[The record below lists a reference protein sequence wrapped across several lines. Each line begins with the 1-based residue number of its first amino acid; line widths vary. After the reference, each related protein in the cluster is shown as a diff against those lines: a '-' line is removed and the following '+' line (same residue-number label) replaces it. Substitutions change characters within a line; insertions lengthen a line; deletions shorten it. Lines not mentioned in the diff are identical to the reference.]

1 MTICCAKEGGIQV
14 NTKWH
19 SETPKEGDMASKNPD
34 ILRKKN
40 PNCRDYGYKQS
51 QVKQG
56 ETSTNMLKS
65 RQVYLTVFSDDTFY
79 NVN

>member
-1 MTICCAKEGGIQV
+1 
-14 NTKWH
+14 
-19 SETPKEGDMASKNPD
+19 MASKNPD

-65 RQVYLTVFSDDTFY
+65 RQVYLTVFSDETFY